1 MDIDFLVEKVHR
13 LLLDNLPVTY
23 GHGAA
28 SGDIDNDGDLDIYVT
43 ANDDS
48 NKGGFFFIND
58 GFGNFTPDY
67 SILDYS
73 YYEIYTAEMAY
84 VNNDSNI
91 DLILGGSFPHPEKP
105 SRNENV
111 MVFYNDNGVFSIS
124 NSSIIPQPQIV
135 QGDGGVVPQCGTSM
149 ARVGL
154 RSMRQHTHR
163 RIGKDQGADPP
174 IAAQT
179 TQGRNPP
186 HGEKYSRD

>member
-1 MDIDFLVEKVHR
+1 MLSSSSPSAFFSFFL
-13 LLLDNLPVTY
+13 
-23 GHGAA
+23 
-28 SGDIDNDGDLDIYVT
+28 
-43 ANDDS
+43 
-48 NKGGFFFIND
+48 IND

-67 SILDYS
+67 SILNYS

-135 QGDGGVVPQCGTSM
+135 QGDGGVVNDLAIKDIDGDGNNEIISLGGFNNAGFENYFFQIG
-149 ARVGL
+149 GL
-154 RSMRQHTHR
+154 ESLV
-163 RIGKDQGADPP
+163 
-174 IAAQT
+174 
-179 TQGRNPP
+179 
-186 HGEKYSRD
+186 